1 MTQKPELFILRPSII
16 TMYSTG
22 WCPDCR
28 RAKKFFAENQVQ
40 YMDVDIEDISDGTP
54 FVKNLNNGMRVVP
67 TIIFPDGD
75 ILAEPSN
82 AQLAEKLGLQTRAVN
97 N

>member
-1 MTQKPELFILRPSII
+1 MTQKPELFNLRPSII
-16 TMYSTG
+16 TVYSTD

-28 RAKKFFAENQVQ
+28 RAKKFFIEHQVQ
-40 YMDVDIEDISDGTP
+40 YIEVNIEEIPDGVP
-54 FVKNLNNGMRVVP
+54 FVKNLNNGKRVVP
-67 TIIFPDGD
+67 TIIFPDGE

-82 AQLAEKLGLQTRAVN
+82 SQLAEKLGLQIKVSN

>member
-1 MTQKPELFILRPSII
+1 MTQKAELFNLRPSII
-16 TMYSTG
+16 TVYSTD

-28 RAKKFFAENQVQ
+28 RAKKFFIEHQVQ
-40 YMDVDIEDISDGTP
+40 YIEVNIEEIPDGIP
-54 FVKNLNNGMRVVP
+54 FVKNLNNGKRVVP
-67 TIIFPDGD
+67 TIIFPDGE

-82 AQLAEKLGLQTRAVN
+82 SQLAEKLGLQIKVSN